1 MLSVSTFVAL
11 RYMKASR
18 ENRFF
23 SWIAVLSIAGI
34 AIGVAAMVVV
44 LSVINGFEKE
54 LRQRF
59 LAANAHVL
67 AYRFPAGME
76 APDRWS
82 EIMQKD
88 FASDIQG
95 ISQFIHYETMARK
108 GALMQAIMV
117 RGIVPELREKVQ
129 SLASITDPPSALT
142 VLQEE
147 INQSKAGKPVPEL
160 PQVIVGRGLLK
171 LLDANIGDNI
181 DIVSPDPQ
189 SLGEQKSFH
198 VVGAY
203 DSGLKHYDNR
213 IIVMSLTTAQDFFKM
228 GTKVTG
234 IEIGLN
240 DPKHSPEVAA
250 AMQEKY
256 NLTIKE
262 WQSFSRNLFEA
273 MQMERAVIALLV
285 FLVGG
290 VAAFNILTTLFVS
303 VTQKQADISILKA
316 LGANNAQVVA
326 LFVTQGLL
334 MGIVGS
340 LIGLVLA
347 YGISH
352 FLEWLSLRHIIDLPD
367 LYLLARLPV
376 SYDWRVYLSVS
387 LFGILICIVA
397 GLYPALVATRVVPSA
412 GFRGNENAG

>member
-1 MLSVSTFVAL
+1 
-11 RYMKASR
+11 MKASR

-23 SWIAVLSIAGI
+23 SWIAILSIAGI

-44 LSVINGFEKE
+44 LSVINGFESE

-76 APDRWS
+76 APDRWA
-82 EIMQKD
+82 EIIQKD
-88 FASDIQG
+88 FGGDIQG
-95 ISQFIHYETMARK
+95 LSQFVHSETMARK
-108 GALMQAIMV
+108 GSLMQAIMI

-129 SLASITDPPSALT
+129 SLATITDPPAALEL
-142 VLQEE
+142 LQIE
-147 INQSKAGKPVPEL
+147 INDRKAGKPVPEL
-160 PQVIVGRGLLK
+160 PSVIVGRGLLR
-171 LLDANIGDNI
+171 LLDAKIGDNI
-181 DIVSPDPQ
+181 DLISPDPQ
-189 SLGEQKSFH
+189 NLGEQRPFR

-213 IIVMSLTTAQDFFKM
+213 IIIMSLTTSQDFFKL
-228 GTKVTG
+228 GAKVIG
-234 IEIGLN
+234 LEIGLKK
-240 DPKHSPEVAA
+240 PKNSPEIAA
-250 AMQEKY
+250 AMQDKY

-316 LGANNAQVVA
+316 LGADNRQILT
-326 LFVTQGLL
+326 LFVTQGVI

-340 LIGLVLA
+340 FIGLVLA
-347 YGISH
+347 FGISH
-352 FLEWLSLRHIIDLPD
+352 FLEWLSARRVIDLPD
-367 LYLLARLPV
+367 LYLLAKLPV

-387 LFGILICIVA
+387 MFGIVICIIA

-412 GFRGNENAG
+412 GFRGNDNAG